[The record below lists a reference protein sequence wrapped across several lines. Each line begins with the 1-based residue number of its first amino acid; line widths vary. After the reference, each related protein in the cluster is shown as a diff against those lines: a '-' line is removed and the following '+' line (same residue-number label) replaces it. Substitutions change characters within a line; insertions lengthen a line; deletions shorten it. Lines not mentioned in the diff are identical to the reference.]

1 MCLTNQKARLPQVLV
16 IPNSQDATTQTECKD
31 TTIKAK
37 PNTDTGLP
45 HQKLSSP
52 AIHIEAKLICKRL
65 LPIALQVEYYWLGLQ
80 MTIRFATKRIVL
92 RI

>member
-1 MCLTNQKARLPQVLV
+1 MSYQSKARAPQVLV
-16 IPNSQDATTQTECKD
+16 IPNSQDATTQIECKD

-65 LPIALQVEYYWLGLQ
+65 LLCRW
-80 MTIRFATKRIVL
+80 MTIDSGFK
-92 RI
+92 

>member
-1 MCLTNQKARLPQVLV
+1 MLV
-16 IPNSQDATTQTECKD
+16 NPNSQDATSQIKCKD

-37 PNTDTGLP
+37 PNIDTGLP

-65 LPIALQVEYYWLGLQ
+65 LLCRW
-80 MTIRFATKRIVL
+80 MTIDSGFK
-92 RI
+92 